1 MRFTLRFLADYGLR
15 PLALMSAAVCISVRA
30 DTLADLRTT
39 LQRLSADA
47 PIHGVLDVRSQHLD
61 QEENDDRVPPGHLR
75 LLITA
80 GDGLGIEL
88 EPAQLRII
96 DQEQKAH
103 DVDPDRATPASDL
116 LRIAGPLEI
125 GHLVAEGPALLELL
139 GGASAPV
146 TKPDTLDGAPVRQLT
161 VQIPILTNRKY
172 SSYAYGYKGSLVF
185 WLDAQGV
192 PLAYQ
197 RDFHAKFCKFFLC
210 ITVNERYDAKLKVVD
225 GRLVAASASDEF
237 KQSGLGQ
244 GSHTRMD
251 YALQLDVAAPASR

>member
-1 MRFTLRFLADYGLR
+1 MRFSLRFFADYGLQL
-15 PLALMSAAVCISVRA
+15 LALLSAAVCVSARA

-80 GDGLGIEL
+80 GSGLGIEL
-88 EPAQLRII
+88 EPEQLQII
-96 DQEQKAH
+96 DQEQKGH
-103 DVDPDRATPASDL
+103 DADSNRVTPVSDL
-116 LRIAGPLEI
+116 VRIASPLEI

-146 TKPDTLDGAPVRQLT
+146 VKPDALDGVPVRQLT

-172 SSYAYGYKGSLVF
+172 SAYAYGYQGSVVL

-197 RDFHAKFCKFFLC
+197 RNFHAKFCKFFLC
-210 ITVNERYDAKLKVVD
+210 ITVNEQYDAKLKVVG
-225 GRLVAASASDEF
+225 GRLLAVSASDEF
-237 KQSGLGQ
+237 RQSGLGQ
-244 GSHTRMD
+244 GSHTRTD
-251 YALQLDVAAPASR
+251 YALQLDGATPPSH